1 MQMYLKRGIS
11 NSTHL
16 IGFTLAE
23 VLITLGII
31 GVVSAMTIPTLISNY
46 NDKVIETRKVKAKSV
61 LSNAFNGLRVE
72 AGGGNLSAT
81 DIAKCEDEDCFEG
94 EFRKV
99 LKIASKVDQTSEQA
113 MMKYNFENGE
123 KEVWNDDKHFVFT
136 LQDGS
141 VFGVEK
147 TDTIKNGTFSIVS
160 DLNGFT
166 TPNRGSS
173 DLCRYV
179 VNENAS
185 VQESC
190 ESMKNFTVK
199 ACEAGTFLYNGS
211 CVPNDVAHC
220 KIQTRSLACDECNEG
235 FWLDGPYYVK
245 GQAQGYICTPDGMTE
260 AGI

>member
-61 LSNAFNGLRVE
+61 LANAFNGLRVE
-72 AGGGNLSAT
+72 TGGGNLSAT

-123 KEVWNDDKHFVFT
+123 KEVWNDEKHFVFT

-179 VNENAS
+179 VNQNAS

-190 ESMKNFTVK
+190 ESMKEFIVK
-199 ACEAGTFLYNGS
+199 SCPEGSYLANNKCNANDVPNCKVQSQAGVCTECMDNYNLESNKCILYNSGFCGHSGGS
-211 CVPNDVAHC
+211 CN
-220 KIQTRSLACDECNEG
+220 
-235 FWLDGPYYVK
+235 
-245 GQAQGYICTPDGMTE
+245 
-260 AGI
+260 

>member
-1 MQMYLKRGIS
+1 MIQDLKHFNS
-11 NSTHL
+11 NNK
-16 IGFTLAE
+16 IAFTLAE

-61 LSNAFNGLRVE
+61 LANAFNGLRVE

-81 DIAKCEDEDCFEG
+81 DIAKCEDENCFEG

-113 MMKYNFENGE
+113 MMKYSFENGE
-123 KEVWNDDKHFVFT
+123 KEVWNDEKHFVFT

-179 VNENAS
+179 VNQNAS

-199 ACEAGTFLYNGS
+199 ACDIGYY
-211 CVPNDVAHC
+211 
-220 KIQTRSLACDECNEG
+220 
-235 FWLDGPYYVK
+235 LDGSECKALPQGCATGGIADYGSFSEVECHSCIDGYVQDSFPPYLCMDVK
-245 GQAQGYICTPDGMTE
+245 GYE
-260 AGI
+260 